1 MDNFN
6 NSNQWNQQQ
15 YNNGMQYNMNMQ
27 QPYSTNMQQQYYNIN
42 TVQNS
47 SKALAIVALILSIM
61 SVTVCCC
68 AGWIPGLVGLIL
80 GIIVL
85 ATKRNGQGIAI
96 VSIVISI
103 IGIILGIIIGI
114 TGIVQDVTDRAIVGF
129 DSTTSEHFWGSR
141 YKCSDDSVIEFTK
154 SHEFVWKL
162 SEEDSNNVKSGTYK
176 IYFGDDA
183 IDFLVDEHPEYGIT
197 EDELNDFF
205 ERNSDSDFYTK
216 ENLTI
221 LQLDNT
227 YVKIDGEVQDVE
239 YTTVYYGYSNE
250 EGFDAANAQ
259 TYNYVTFYYYPYE

>member
-27 QPYSTNMQQQYYNIN
+27 QQYYNMN
-42 TVQNS
+42 TMQNN

-68 AGWIPGLVGLIL
+68 AGWIPGLIGLIL
-80 GIIVL
+80 GIVVL
-85 ATKRNGQGIAI
+85 ATKRNGQGLAV

-103 IGIILGIIIGI
+103 LGIILGIIIGI
-114 TGIVQDVTDRAIVGF
+114 TGIVQDITERATVGF
-129 DSTTSEHFWGSR
+129 DSTSSEHFWGSR
-141 YKCSDDSVIEFTK
+141 YKCADDSVIEFTDYYN
-154 SHEFVWKL
+154 FTWAL
-162 SEEDSNNVKSGTYK
+162 SEGDTDNVKSGVYRV
-176 IYFGDDA
+176 YFGDDA

-205 ERNSDSDFYTK
+205 ERNSDSDYYTK

-227 YVKIDGEVQDVE
+227 YVKIDGEVQDME

-250 EGFDAANAQ
+250 EGFDAANVQ